1 MSSAFLDLYQSG
13 YFAHWLLDVAKH
25 RICFLPNQV
34 EDLYRPSSHQF
45 SSQIFQKI
53 CQVMVAQDIQTVGEI
68 FVASTVNLIKI
79 LF

>member
-1 MSSAFLDLYQSG
+1 MSAAFLDLYQSG

-34 EDLYRPSSHQF
+34 EDLTRPSSHQF

-53 CQVMVAQDIQTVGEI
+53 CQVMVAQDIQIAGEI
-68 FVASTVNLIKI
+68 FVT
-79 LF
+79 